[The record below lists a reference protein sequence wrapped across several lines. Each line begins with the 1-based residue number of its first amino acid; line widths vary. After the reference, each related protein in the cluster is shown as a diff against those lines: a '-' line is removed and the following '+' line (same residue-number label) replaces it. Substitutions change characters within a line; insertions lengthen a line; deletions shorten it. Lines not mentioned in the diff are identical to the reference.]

1 MAQYYLI
8 SQLPSLD
15 GLSENLPLPITEE
28 RFSELCQD
36 ALSEKELSQFDK
48 ISLSPSLESEKSSSA
63 LIEAWNNAERNLRL
77 SLAKVRAEKLGKS
90 YQLKEN
96 VPSEFSKIALE
107 ATDLENPMEAEN
119 FLLGY
124 RLRLIES
131 MRPLDNFSIDYVY
144 YYSIKLKLISRVRQ
158 FDQKIGQSAY
168 KNIYDSILNGE
179 RLEAKDDSK

>member
-1 MAQYYLI
+1 M
-8 SQLPSLD
+8 
-15 GLSENLPLPITEE
+15 
-28 RFSELCQD
+28 
-36 ALSEKELSQFDK
+36 
-48 ISLSPSLESEKSSSA
+48 
-63 LIEAWNNAERNLRL
+63 RL

-96 VPSEFSKIALE
+96 VPSEFIKIALE